1 MLSIEYVYNGF
12 ANKHSMRTR
21 DKIQRRLFI
30 YSYSPRISVQV
41 ETPCLLIKK
50 VSALKADVHTIRSK
64 QLLATYLVGGTMV
77 AAYLY
82 RAVEQWQLGSLII
95 YRP

>member
-1 MLSIEYVYNGF
+1 MLSLKYLYNGF